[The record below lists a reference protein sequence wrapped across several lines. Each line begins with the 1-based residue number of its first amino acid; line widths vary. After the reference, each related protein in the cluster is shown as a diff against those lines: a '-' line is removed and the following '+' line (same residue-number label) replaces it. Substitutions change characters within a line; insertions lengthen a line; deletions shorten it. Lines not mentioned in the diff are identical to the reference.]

1 MKMEEAFEKLF
12 TDHPELKE
20 ADEREK
26 QWRKDVADRYIAEGM
41 GREEAI
47 RTAWADYW
55 KKVKEEDGFEF
66 SIHVIDREN
75 PDND

>member
-1 MKMEEAFEKLF
+1 MKMEEAFTQLF
-12 TDHPELKE
+12 ADHPELKE

-26 QWRKDVADRYIAEGM
+26 QWRRDVSDRYIAEGM
-41 GREEAI
+41 PEEEAT
-47 RTAWADYW
+47 RKAWDDYW

-75 PDND
+75 PEGD